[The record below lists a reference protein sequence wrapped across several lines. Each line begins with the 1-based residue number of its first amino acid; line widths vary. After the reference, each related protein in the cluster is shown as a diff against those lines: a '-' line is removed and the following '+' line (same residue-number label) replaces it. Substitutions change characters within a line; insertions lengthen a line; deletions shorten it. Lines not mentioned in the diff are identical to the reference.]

1 MKEGSIGTRNCTV
14 NTEKNV
20 VARTAADEGDERVK
34 KESEQATSQKKKE
47 QIERKTERERE

>member
-20 VARTAADEGDERVK
+20 VARGEGAAANEEDERVK
-34 KESEQATSQKKKE
+34 KE
-47 QIERKTERERE
+47 RERAALQKRSDR

>member
-20 VARTAADEGDERVK
+20 VARRMVADEGDERVK
-34 KESEQATSQKKKE
+34 KE
-47 QIERKTERERE
+47 RERAALQKRRDR